1 MADLFDQIQQDHDA
15 AVDRLCDFLKIPS
28 VSTDP
33 HYADDVQIC
42 ADYLRDIL
50 ANDIGLDVQVCETPG
65 HPVVL
70 AKVPPHMIAQPDAPK
85 ILFYGHYD
93 VQPPDPLDKWDTP
106 AFEPNIRDNK
116 VFARGAV
123 DDKGQVACMI
133 EALRNLKKAHP
144 EGKLP
149 APMTLLI
156 EGEEEIGSAHLPKFI
171 KDNKD
176 QLAADICIV
185 CDTSMWNA
193 DTPAITYALRGLLY
207 FDIQLH
213 GPSRDLHSGVYGGT
227 LANPCNILTRV
238 LGNLFDDKNRI
249 NIPGFYDDVDEITA
263 AEHSAWDGLH
273 FNEDEFLGEVNAKP
287 FGEHR
292 YTTLERRWA
301 RPSCDING
309 IYGGYMGKGA
319 KTVIPTFAGAK
330 VSFRIPASMDPV
342 KTAKQFTD
350 WLKNQNVADLEWKLE
365 SHGVAYPTAMAMDSQ
380 YMSAAQAAIQS
391 VTGKKPAMVREG
403 ATVPVV
409 ADFHQILGLDSLMIG
424 FGLETD
430 AIHSPNEHF
439 GLDRFL
445 LGTKTLAQTLLN
457 LSELQKPQ

>member
-1 MADLFDQIQQDHDA
+1 MPDLFQQIETDHDA
-15 AVDRLCDFLKIPS
+15 AVERLINFLSIPS

-50 ANDIGLDVQVCETPG
+50 KNDFKLNTDTHPTGG
-65 HPVVL
+65 HPVVVATTPSNL
-70 AKVPPHMIAQPDAPK
+70 VANPSAPHV
-85 ILFYGHYD
+85 LFYGHYD
-93 VQPPDPLDKWDTP
+93 VQPPDPEDKWETP
-106 AFEPNIRDNK
+106 PFKPTIRDGK
-116 VFARGAV
+116 VYARGSS
-123 DDKGQVACMI
+123 DDKGQVFCFI
-133 EALRNLKKAHP
+133 EALRNLRAAHP
-144 EGKLP
+144 EHKYP
-149 APMTLLI
+149 CPITLLI
-156 EGEEEIGSAHLPKFI
+156 EGEEEIGSANLPRFI

-176 QLAADICIV
+176 LLKADICIV
-185 CDTSMWNA
+185 CDTSMWNET
-193 DTPAITYALRGLLY
+193 TPAITYALRGLLY

-263 AEHSAWDGLH
+263 AEHSAWDALN
-273 FNEDEFLGEVNAKP
+273 FDENEFLGKVGAKP

-292 YTTLERRWA
+292 FTTLERRWA
-301 RPSCDING
+301 RPACDING

-342 KTAKQFTD
+342 KTAKLFTD
-350 WLKNQNVADLEWKLE
+350 WLKNQNVADLEWKFE
-365 SHGVAYPTAMAMDSQ
+365 SHGVAYPTSSPLDSE
-380 YMSAAQAAIQS
+380 YMQATQSAIQS

-403 ATVPVV
+403 ATIPIV
-409 ADFHQILGLDSLMIG
+409 ADFHQALGLDSLLIG

-439 GLDRFL
+439 GLDRHL
-445 LGTKTLAQTLLN
+445 LGIKTLAQTLLN
-457 LSELQKPQ
+457 ISQLKK